1 MRHRMVDLADVGA
14 FGTTLAY
21 GDRRKLDK
29 MSDDGQDAQPLIRH
43 GNKGGRMK
51 ALRTFSL
58 ADYVSDPDRPM
69 PHGKDGGI
77 HGAHLVETLEL
88 RHVAVWVLLLQ
99 TVAACTAAAFCST
112 VVGNLLPADGK
123 GAIRT
128 LLISGL
134 VGASLLARPFL
145 VSEGTIQKVAPL
157 RRVFKS
163 LRPALAFTLMAWATE
178 SLVYSQCD
186 SGTAPAHHI
195 SPLRQSFI
203 TVSFLL
209 VMGAGFYRAL
219 FPLAKGDAHVMLAAV
234 ATLTVLVAPQTLRWE
249 EDPLTKHLTIAEG
262 ITRITRVFFFS
273 LTYAGAVIAAMP
285 RHPFAID
292 VSVVCARG
300 LAASVWVLLAEP
312 TVLMACPLHLTLLFT
327 RRAKTDP
334 PEPPVVFGTY
344 KVLDEEG
351 GATDEEDA
359 SHQPLHSKGPRS
371 DDIRITESRPVTV
384 GQQVTFKIP
393 HERQQELLARM
404 SAA

>member
-1 MRHRMVDLADVGA
+1 MRGMVDLADVGA
-14 FGTTLAY
+14 FGALSC

-29 MSDDGQDAQPLIRH
+29 LSDDGHEVQRPLIHH
-43 GNKGGRMK
+43 GGKGRRMK
-51 ALRTFSL
+51 AFRTFSL

-77 HGAHLVETLEL
+77 NGAHLVETLEL
-88 RHVAVWVLLLQ
+88 RHVAVWCLLLQ

-112 VVGNLLPADGK
+112 VIGNLLPVDGK
-123 GAIRT
+123 GSIRT

-134 VGASLLARPFL
+134 VGAALLARPFL

-163 LRPALAFTLMAWATE
+163 LRPALGFTLMAWAIE

-203 TVSFLL
+203 TVSFLV
-209 VMGAGFYRAL
+209 VMAAGFFRAL
-219 FPLAKGDAHVMLAAV
+219 FPLAKGDAHVMLAAL
-234 ATLTVLVAPQTLRWE
+234 ATLAVLVAPQTLRWA

-262 ITRITRVFFFS
+262 ITRITRIFFFS

-292 VSVVCARG
+292 VSVICARG

-327 RRAKTDP
+327 RRAKTEP

-359 SHQPLHSKGPRS
+359 SRPLHSKAARP
-371 DDIRITESRPVTV
+371 DDIRITESRPVIT
-384 GQQVTFKIP
+384 GQQVTFKISQ
-393 HERQQELLARM
+393 ERQQELLARM